1 MCDAGI
7 ENQKKN
13 VWLNK
18 SIYPLNKTFLWGQK
32 AKTHFLRKRQNPK
45 KNVFIFCFSVP
56 GFLMPKNQKFLH
68 KDTTKTMPRFNPQ
81 AVAAL
86 VDSVPKPTAEQLKG
100 HKALGYGTAGFR
112 APHFLL
118 ESVCLRMG
126 MMVRDSSFQP
136 RPTMMVSFSLL

>member
-1 MCDAGI
+1 MRS
-7 ENQKKN
+7 NT
-13 VWLNK
+13 
-18 SIYPLNKTFLWGQK
+18 SPTTFRVSPGF
-32 AKTHFLRKRQNPK
+32 HFLPHSHQ
-45 KNVFIFCFSVP
+45 VFFDP
-56 GFLMPKNQKFLH
+56 QKSKSLLSQRYH
-68 KDTTKTMPRFNPQ
+68 HKTMPRFNPQ

>member
-1 MCDAGI
+1 MRS
-7 ENQKKN
+7 NT
-13 VWLNK
+13 
-18 SIYPLNKTFLWGQK
+18 SPTTFRVSPGF
-32 AKTHFLRKRQNPK
+32 HFLHTVTRY
-45 KNVFIFCFSVP
+45 
-56 GFLMPKNQKFLH
+56 FLTHKNQNLSLSQRYH
-68 KDTTKTMPRFNPQ
+68 HKTMPRFNPQ